1 VAVAR
6 LQAQVLDNIARVA
19 NGRPENCDAMVST
32 AMNSSAST
40 SITMED
46 NNNNQN
52 NKDKSSTPVG
62 TEDEKRKKTSL
73 AVAMAEASL
82 LSQKA
87 AVQEQANFRAM
98 LELQREENEVK
109 KNEMK
114 FSNEEAKLARDKHI
128 QAMQLSYEE
137 RSAVAEHGGEALS
150 RGRSCRLFCGK
161 EA

>member
-1 VAVAR
+1 
-6 LQAQVLDNIARVA
+6 
-19 NGRPENCDAMVST
+19 
-32 AMNSSAST
+32 
-40 SITMED
+40 
-46 NNNNQN
+46 
-52 NKDKSSTPVG
+52 
-62 TEDEKRKKTSL
+62 
-73 AVAMAEASL
+73 MAEASL

-98 LELQREENEVK
+98 LELQHEENEVK

-114 FSNEEAKLARDKHI
+114 FSNEEANLARDKHI

-150 RGRSCRLFCGK
+150 RGRSCRSFCGK